1 MCIVQTFWTG
11 GQDPLKHAFGWLH
24 PEYNLMS
31 WALSCL
37 SLREHYDEVA
47 LYTDSEGKRILI
59 DELRFP
65 LWPRRGWEKY
75 RYRWYGN
82 ILKKYSC
89 VYMRIYVLVRI
100 FLKTSVCIC
109 ICMLII
115 NSHPLK
121 NSLHPTPQTQHFVD
135 NGADVTG
142 KKLSHV
148 KYSSKRSD
156 SLRFYAY
163 LCHVMCDF
171 ACLETQH

>member
-1 MCIVQTFWTG
+1 MRIVQTFWTA

-59 DELRFP
+59 DKLRFP
-65 LWPRRGWEKY
+65 LWPRWGWGKY

-89 VYMRIYVLVRI
+89 VHMRIYVRVRI

-109 ICMLII
+109 MFII
-115 NSHPLK
+115 NMHPRFCVNLGG
-121 NSLHPTPQTQHFVD
+121 SSSSVFAPQHIWVCPCH
-135 NGADVTG
+135 
-142 KKLSHV
+142 L
-148 KYSSKRSD
+148 D
-156 SLRFYAY
+156 SWLVIQIPFLFLLCAY
-163 LCHVMCDF
+163 LTYFTAVI
-171 ACLETQH
+171 LQIIGV